1 MRLNFEYVTR
11 HFCPAPT
18 ERAVVV
24 VDARERD
31 MRLGRLERRREMRT
45 EKRSAFLSALCGV
58 AVALGMMAA
67 SAQAD
72 ITTERG
78 ASILAFPKVLADGDS
93 DTIIQI
99 TNISNN
105 MVHADCF
112 YVNGALDFFGQPLWQ
127 ITDFKIWLTKQQPTH
142 WQVSTGRF
150 INPTDSCILNGK
162 IVPSSDCADAGID
175 PGAIPPTPPGFTG
188 ELKCVE
194 VDVADNPIGGNHL
207 KGEALIKTDGD
218 AAKYNAIGIQGT
230 DLAGE
235 TGNVL
240 QLDQPLDAVEPVG
253 QYNACPN
260 VLLLNHFAE
269 GVTDPF
275 ILAQG
280 LGGTCTGGGT
290 TIPCQSDADCPMG
303 DTCQNGPQVLDGTG
317 NLSLISSTVTDLAL
331 IPCNQDFENGIP
343 SSVTV
348 QFDITN
354 EFEVHLSASTTVT
367 CWKDFFLFQVDSP
380 NDPER
385 SVFSFGVQG
394 TTVLQTRITPVTPD
408 GDFAGGVLGVA
419 GVTRADASGN
429 LARVELNLFVE
440 GDRFT
445 TTGKIDKITVSA
457 GF

>member
-1 MRLNFEYVTR
+1 
-11 HFCPAPT
+11 
-18 ERAVVV
+18 
-24 VDARERD
+24 
-31 MRLGRLERRREMRT
+31 MRT

-72 ITTERG
+72 VTTERG

-105 MVHADCF
+105 MVHANCY

-127 ITDFKIWLTKQQPTH
+127 VTDFQIWLTKQQPTH
-142 WQVSTGRF
+142 WQVSRGRF
-150 INPTDSCILNGK
+150 VNPTDSCIINGV
-162 IVPSSDCADAGID
+162 IVPSAGCANAGID
-175 PGAIPPTPPGFTG
+175 PGAIPPTPAGFTG

-194 VDVADNPIGGNHL
+194 VDVANNPIGGNHL
-207 KGEALIKTDGD
+207 KGEALIKTNGD

-240 QLDQPLDAVEPVG
+240 QLDQPQGSDEPVG

-275 ILAQG
+275 ILSQG
-280 LGGTCTGGGT
+280 LGGTCTGGMLPP
-290 TIPCQSDADCPMG
+290 IPCESDEDCPVAQ
-303 DTCQNGPQVLDGTG
+303 TCQNGPQILDPSGAL
-317 NLSLISSTVTDLAL
+317 NLRSATVTDLTL
-331 IPCNQDFENGIP
+331 IPCNQDFENGQP

-348 QFDITN
+348 QFEIFN
-354 EFEVHLSASTTVT
+354 EFEERLSASKTIT
-367 CWKDFFLFQVDSP
+367 CWADFFLFQVDSP

-385 SVFSFGVQG
+385 SVFASGLRG
-394 TTVLQTRITPVTPD
+394 TTVLYTRITPVTPT

-419 GVTRADASGN
+419 GVTRADAQGN
-429 LARVELNLFVE
+429 LARVALNVFAE

-445 TTGKIDKITVSA
+445 TTGKIDKVTVPA
-457 GF
+457 NGF